1 MTMTSNYRIYR
12 RRLDLG
18 SRINQLHSTEQL
30 AIGILD
36 VGTSEQLC
44 ENLSWYVQNMNYA
57 LHVVTQEG
65 RMDIQAMQETYKE
78 VTFLVFPSS
87 SLTGEK
93 INAVANECQ
102 TSYFLI
108 VRSDLVL
115 VRFDG
120 VALFSLMR
128 EKEAPAALASLLA
141 NMDKEIVPTL
151 RSPHLEGR
159 KIDPNSH
166 FPTINA
172 PGGEITLYPVMALG
186 MYDRALFQRLRGFD
200 ERIHSE
206 YFQVLD
212 WGIRCYLLG
221 HTVKASGHLLM
232 QFADRQSI
240 IEDRSENEGFKR
252 CYTKA
257 LSIQQIKGKNLIRKY
272 KGYIDKDAL
281 SDEVKKRLL
290 WLQKSDF
297 FQLLEHWELP
307 SEVLP

>member
-1 MTMTSNYRIYR
+1 MTSNYRIYR

-36 VGTSEQLC
+36 IGTSEQLC
-44 ENLSWYVQNMNYA
+44 ENLSWYVENMNYA

-65 RMDIQAMQETYKE
+65 RQDIQAMQEAYKD

-120 VALFSLMR
+120 AALFSLMR
-128 EKEAPAALASLLA
+128 EKEAPAALAALIA
-141 NMDKEIVPTL
+141 NRDKEIVPTIRL
-151 RSPHLEGR
+151 PHLQGR
-159 KIDPNSH
+159 ELAPLSH
-166 FPTINA
+166 FPTIDA
-172 PGGEITLYPVMALG
+172 PGGENTLYTVMALG

-200 ERIHSE
+200 EKIHSE

-221 HTVKASGHLLM
+221 HTVKATSHLLM
-232 QFADRQSI
+232 QFTDRQSI
-240 IEDRSENEGFKR
+240 IEDRSESEGFKR

-272 KGYIDKDAL
+272 KGFIDKEAL

-297 FQLLEHWELP
+297 FQLLEHWEFP
-307 SEVLP
+307 PEVLP

>member
-1 MTMTSNYRIYR
+1 MTSNYRIYR

-36 VGTSEQLC
+36 TGTAEQLT
-44 ENLSWYVQNMNYA
+44 ENLLWYVQNMNYA

-65 RMDIQAMQETYKE
+65 RLDIQAMQEAYKE

-108 VRSDLVL
+108 VRSDLLL

-128 EKEAPAALASLLA
+128 EKEAPAALASLIA
-141 NMDKEIVPTL
+141 NMDKEIVPTI
-151 RSPHLEGR
+151 RSPHLEAR
-159 KIDPNSH
+159 KIAPRSH
-166 FPTINA
+166 FPSLDA
-172 PGGEITLYPVMALG
+172 PGGENTLYPVMALG

-200 ERIHSE
+200 EKIHSE

-221 HTVKASGHLLM
+221 HTVKATGHLLM
-232 QFADRQSI
+232 QFTDRLSV
-240 IEDRSENEGFKR
+240 IEDRSESEGFKR

-272 KGYIDKDAL
+272 KGFIDKDAL

-297 FQLLEHWELP
+297 FQMLEHWEFP
-307 SEVLP
+307 AEVLP

>member
-1 MTMTSNYRIYR
+1 MTNNYRIYR

-36 VGTSEQLC
+36 NGTSEQLC
-44 ENLSWYVQNMNYA
+44 ENLSWYVSNMNYS

-65 RMDIQAMQETYKE
+65 RYDMPAMQDAYKE

-120 VALFSLMR
+120 AALFSLMR
-128 EKEAPAALASLLA
+128 EKEAPAALASLIA
-141 NMDKEIVPTL
+141 NRDKEIVPTI
-151 RSPHLEGR
+151 RSPHLVER
-159 KIDPNSH
+159 RLDPRSH
-166 FPTINA
+166 FPTLNT
-172 PGGEITLYPVMALG
+172 PGGQNTLYTVMALG

-200 ERIHSE
+200 EKIHSE
-206 YFQVLD
+206 YFQILD

-221 HTVKASGHLLM
+221 HTVKATGHLLM
-232 QFADRQSI
+232 QFTDRQSI
-240 IEDRSENEGFKR
+240 IEDRSEREGFKR

-257 LSIQQIKGKNLIRKY
+257 LSIQQIKGKNLIRTY
-272 KGYIDKDAL
+272 KGFVDKDAL

-290 WLQKSDF
+290 WLQKTDF
-297 FQLLEHWELP
+297 FQLLEHWEFP
-307 SEVLP
+307 PEVSP

>member
-1 MTMTSNYRIYR
+1 MTSNYRIYR

-18 SRINQLHSTEQL
+18 SRMNQLHNTEQL

-36 VGTSEQLC
+36 TGTPEQLI
-44 ENLSWYVQNMNYA
+44 ENLSWYVENMNYA

-65 RMDIQAMQETYKE
+65 RLDITEMQEAYKE

-87 SLTGEK
+87 AFTGEMV
-93 INAVANECQ
+93 NAVANECQ
-102 TSYFLI
+102 ISYFLI
-108 VRSDLVL
+108 VRSDLLL

-120 VALFSLMR
+120 AALFSLMGQ
-128 EKEAPAALASLLA
+128 KEAPAAIASLIA
-141 NMDKEIVPTL
+141 NMDKEIVPTI
-151 RSPHLEGR
+151 RSPYLEEKKLEPR
-159 KIDPNSH
+159 SH
-166 FPTINA
+166 FPTA
-172 PGGEITLYPVMALG
+172 DLPGGENTLYPVMALG

-200 ERIHSE
+200 EKIHSE

-221 HTVKASGHLLM
+221 HTVKASSHLLM
-232 QFADRQSI
+232 QFTDRQSV
-240 IEDRSENEGFKR
+240 IEDRSESEGYKR

-257 LSIQQIKGKNLIRKY
+257 LSVQQFKGKNIIRKY
-272 KGYIDKDAL
+272 KGFVDKDAL

-297 FQLLEHWELP
+297 FQLLEHWEKT
-307 SEVLP
+307 

>member
-1 MTMTSNYRIYR
+1 M
-12 RRLDLG
+12 
-18 SRINQLHSTEQL
+18 NQLHNTEQL

-36 VGTSEQLC
+36 TGTPEQLI
-44 ENLSWYVQNMNYA
+44 ENLSWYVENMNYA

-65 RMDIQAMQETYKE
+65 RLDITEMQEAYKE

-87 SLTGEK
+87 AFTGEMV
-93 INAVANECQ
+93 NAVANECQ

-108 VRSDLVL
+108 VRSDLLL

-120 VALFSLMR
+120 AALFSLMGQ
-128 EKEAPAALASLLA
+128 KEAPAAIASLIA
-141 NMDKEIVPTL
+141 NMDKEIVPTI
-151 RSPHLEGR
+151 RSPYLEEKKLEPR
-159 KIDPNSH
+159 SH
-166 FPTINA
+166 FPA
-172 PGGEITLYPVMALG
+172 ADLPGGENTLYPVMALG

-200 ERIHSE
+200 EKIHSE

-221 HTVKASGHLLM
+221 HTVKASSHLLM
-232 QFADRQSI
+232 QFTDRQSV
-240 IEDRSENEGFKR
+240 IEDRSESEGYKR

-257 LSIQQIKGKNLIRKY
+257 LSVQQFKGKNIIRKY
-272 KGYIDKDAL
+272 KGFVDKDAL

-297 FQLLEHWELP
+297 FQLLEHWEKT
-307 SEVLP
+307 

>member
-1 MTMTSNYRIYR
+1 MTSNYRIYR

-36 VGTSEQLC
+36 VGTGDQLC
-44 ENLSWYVQNMNYA
+44 ENLSWYVKNMNYA

-65 RMDIQAMQETYKE
+65 RMDIQAMQEAYKE

-120 VALFSLMR
+120 IALFSLMR

-141 NMDKEIVPTL
+141 NMDKEIVPTI
-151 RSPHLEGR
+151 RSPHLKGR
-159 KIDPNSH
+159 KLDPNSH

-172 PGGEITLYPVMALG
+172 PGGENTLYPVMALG

-206 YFQVLD
+206 FFQVLD

-221 HTVKASGHLLM
+221 HTVKASSHLLM

-272 KGYIDKDAL
+272 KGFIDKDAL

-297 FQLLEHWELP
+297 SQLLEHWEFP
-307 SEVLP
+307 PEVLS

>member
-1 MTMTSNYRIYR
+1 MTSNYRIYR

-36 VGTSEQLC
+36 TGTAEQLS
-44 ENLSWYVQNMNYA
+44 ENLNWYVKHMNYA

-65 RMDIQAMQETYKE
+65 RHDMQAMQDAYKE

-120 VALFSLMR
+120 AALFSLMR
-128 EKEAPAALASLLA
+128 EKEAPAALASLIA
-141 NMDKEIVPTL
+141 NMDKEIVPTI
-151 RSPHLEGR
+151 RSPHLKGR
-159 KIDPNSH
+159 RLDPRSH
-166 FPTINA
+166 FPTIDA
-172 PGGEITLYPVMALG
+172 PGGENTLYTVMALG

-221 HTVKASGHLLM
+221 HTVKATGHLLM
-232 QFADRQSI
+232 QFPDRQSI
-240 IEDRSENEGFKR
+240 IEDRSEREGFER

-257 LSIQQIKGKNLIRKY
+257 LSIQQVKGRNLIRKY
-272 KGYIDKDAL
+272 KGFIDKDAL

-290 WLQKSDF
+290 WLQKTDF
-297 FQLLEHWELP
+297 FQLLEHWEFP
-307 SEVLP
+307 PEVLP

>member
-1 MTMTSNYRIYR
+1 MSSNYRIYR
-12 RRLDLG
+12 RRIDLG

-36 VGTSEQLC
+36 VGTPEQLS
-44 ENLSWYVQNMNYA
+44 ENLNWYVAHMNYA

-65 RMDIQAMQETYKE
+65 RIDIQAMQEAYKG

-120 VALFSLMR
+120 VALFALMR
-128 EKEAPAALASLLA
+128 EKESPAALASLIA
-141 NMDKEIVPTL
+141 NMDKEITPTI
-151 RSPHLEGR
+151 RSPYLEGR
-159 KIDPNSH
+159 KLEPASH

-172 PGGEITLYPVMALG
+172 PGGENTLYPVMALG

-200 ERIHSE
+200 EKIHSE
-206 YFQVLD
+206 FFQVLD

-221 HTVKASGHLLM
+221 HTVKASSHLLM
-232 QFADRQSI
+232 QFTDRQSV

-272 KGYIDKDAL
+272 KGFVDKEAL

-297 FQLLEHWELP
+297 FQLLEHWESP
-307 SEVLP
+307 PEVLP

>member
-1 MTMTSNYRIYR
+1 MTNNYRIYR

-36 VGTSEQLC
+36 TGTPEQLY
-44 ENLSWYVQNMNYA
+44 ENLSWYVKNMNYA
-57 LHVVTQEG
+57 LHVVTHEG
-65 RMDIQAMQETYKE
+65 RLDITAMQEAYKE

-87 SLTGEK
+87 ALTGEK
-93 INAVANECQ
+93 VNAVANECQ

-120 VALFSLMR
+120 AALFALLG
-128 EKEAPAALASLLA
+128 EKEAPAALSSLIA
-141 NMDKEIVPTL
+141 NMDKEIVPTI
-151 RSPHLEGR
+151 RSPHLEAKKLEPR
-159 KIDPNSH
+159 SH
-166 FPTINA
+166 FPTIEA
-172 PGGEITLYPVMALG
+172 PGGQKTLYPVMALG

-200 ERIHSE
+200 EKIHSE

-221 HTVKASGHLLM
+221 HTVKASSHLLM
-232 QFADRQSI
+232 QFTDRQSI
-240 IEDRSENEGFKR
+240 IEDRSESEGFKR

-257 LSIQQIKGKNLIRKY
+257 LSIQQIKGKNLVRKY
-272 KGYIDKDAL
+272 KGFIDKEAL

-290 WLQKSDF
+290 WLQKTDF
-297 FQLLEHWELP
+297 FQMLEHWEFP
-307 SEVLP
+307 PEVVT

>member
-1 MTMTSNYRIYR
+1 LTMTSNYRIYR

-18 SRINQLHSTEQL
+18 SRIHQLHSTEQL

-36 VGTSEQLC
+36 TGTPEQLE
-44 ENLSWYVQNMNYA
+44 ENLSWYVEHMNYA

-65 RMDIQAMQETYKE
+65 RLDITAMQEAYKA

-87 SLTGEK
+87 ALTGEK
-93 INAVANECQ
+93 INAVANECH

-108 VRSDLVL
+108 VRSDLLL

-120 VALFSLMR
+120 AALFALMA
-128 EKEAPAALASLLA
+128 EKGAPAALASLIA
-141 NMDKEIVPTL
+141 NMDKEIAPTL
-151 RSPHLEGR
+151 RSPHLEER
-159 KIDPNSH
+159 RLEPRSH
-166 FPTINA
+166 FPTEGA
-172 PGGEITLYPVMALG
+172 PGGENTLYPVMALG
-186 MYDRALFQRLRGFD
+186 LYDRALFQRLRGFD
-200 ERIHSE
+200 EKIHSE
-206 YFQVLD
+206 YFQALD

-221 HTVKASGHLLM
+221 HTIQATSHLLM

-240 IEDRSENEGFKR
+240 IEDRSESEGFKR

-272 KGYIDKDAL
+272 KGFVDKEAL

-290 WLQKSDF
+290 WLLKSDF
-297 FQLLEHWELP
+297 FQLLEHWQFPAEELP
-307 SEVLP
+307 

>member
-1 MTMTSNYRIYR
+1 MTSNYRIYR

-36 VGTSEQLC
+36 TGTPEQLV
-44 ENLSWYVQNMNYA
+44 ENLKWYGRHMNYA
-57 LHVVTQEG
+57 LHVVTHEG
-65 RMDIQAMQETYKE
+65 RLDIQAMQELYKG
-78 VTFLVFPSS
+78 VTFLVFPTS

-108 VRSDLVL
+108 VRSDLEL

-120 VALFSLMR
+120 GVLFSLMR
-128 EKEAPAALASLLA
+128 EKEAPAAIASLIA
-141 NMDKEIVPTL
+141 NMDKEIAPTI
-151 RSPHLEGR
+151 RSPHMEGR
-159 KIDPNSH
+159 KIDPRSH
-166 FPTINA
+166 FPNLAA
-172 PGGEITLYPVMALG
+172 PGGENTLYPVMALG

-200 ERIHSE
+200 ERISSE
-206 YFQVLD
+206 YYQVLD

-221 HTVKASGHLLM
+221 HTIKASAHLLM
-232 QFADRQSI
+232 QFTDRQSI
-240 IEDRSENEGFKR
+240 IENRSEEEGFKR

-257 LSIQQIKGKNLIRKY
+257 LSIQQVKGKNLIRTY
-272 KGYIDKDAL
+272 KGFIDKEAL

-290 WLQKSDF
+290 WLQKTDF
-297 FQLLEHWELP
+297 FQLLEHWEYP
-307 SEVLP
+307 GEPDNAK

>member
-1 MTMTSNYRIYR
+1 MISNYRIYR

-36 VGTSEQLC
+36 TGTPEQLT
-44 ENLSWYVQNMNYA
+44 ENLRWYVQNMNYA

-65 RMDIQAMQETYKE
+65 RLDIQAMQEEYKD

-87 SLTGEK
+87 SFTGEK

-108 VRSDLVL
+108 VRSDLLL

-120 VALFSLMR
+120 SALFSLMGA
-128 EKEAPAALASLLA
+128 KAAPAAIASLIA
-141 NMDKEIVPTL
+141 NMDKELVPTI
-151 RSPHLEGR
+151 RSPHLEER
-159 KIDPNSH
+159 KLDPRSH
-166 FPTINA
+166 FPTINV
-172 PGGEITLYPVMALG
+172 PGGEDTLYPVMALG

-200 ERIHSE
+200 EKIHSE

-221 HTVKASGHLLM
+221 HTVKASSHLLM
-232 QFADRQSI
+232 QFTDRQSV
-240 IEDRSENEGFKR
+240 IEDRSEKEGFKR

-257 LSIQQIKGKNLIRKY
+257 LSIKQIKGKNLIRKY
-272 KGYIDKDAL
+272 KGFIDKDAL
-281 SDEVKKRLL
+281 SDEVKKRLV

-297 FQLLEHWELP
+297 FQMLEHWKFPAEDF
-307 SEVLP
+307 S